1 MLTTK
6 EQKELFNKIMSQIE
20 KNTKKSLQ
28 NNNETRDTNSN
39 KTSNQSES

>member
-6 EQKELFNKIMSQIE
+6 EQKELFNKIMRQIE

-39 KTSNQSES
+39 KTSNQS

>member
-6 EQKELFNKIMSQIE
+6 EQKELFNKIMRQIE

>member
-6 EQKELFNKIMSQIE
+6 EQKELFNKIMRQIE

-28 NNNETRDTNSN
+28 NNNEIRDTNSN
-39 KTSNQSES
+39 KTSNQS